1 MLMATQTVSMRKQL
15 MPWSRHSVWW
25 FILIEG
31 VLALIIG
38 LSLLLV
44 PPTGFGA
51 SLVAIYLIIDG
62 MITIVQQLM
71 HKNLTRPAA
80 AKLMHGTVG
89 LTVGLVVI
97 VPRILIAIYGIPV
110 DQGFLRPG
118 MFDTNT
124 LVTLNRAA
132 FRLLL
137 SVGGTGLALWSILR
151 FWEAILDDDTEER
164 MGDLLQ
170 GLVFLVISVLVFL
183 EVSRVANL
191 GYSLGIFF
199 VVVGTVLVLV
209 AFLRRRG
216 SLERTPINEVDVAEP
231 EPIREPTMTEK
242 G

>member
-1 MLMATQTVSMRKQL
+1 MATETVSMRRQL

-31 VLALIIG
+31 ILALIIG
-38 LSLLLV
+38 LSLVLL

-62 MITIVQQLM
+62 VITIVQQLP
-71 HKNLTRPAA
+71 HNNLRRPEA

-97 VPRILIAIYGIPV
+97 VPRILIAVYGIPV

-118 MFDTNT
+118 VFDTNT
-124 LVTLNRAA
+124 LETLNRAA

-137 SVGGTGLALWSILR
+137 SVGGTGLMLWSLLR
-151 FWEAILDDDTEER
+151 FWEAILDDETDER
-164 MGDLLQ
+164 LGDLLV

-183 EVSRVANL
+183 EVSRIANL
-191 GYSLGIFF
+191 GNSLGIFF
-199 VVVGTVLVLV
+199 LVVGAVLVLV
-209 AFLRRRG
+209 AFLRRR
-216 SLERTPINEVDVAEP
+216 SATERRSINEVDVAAP
-231 EPIREPTMTEK
+231 EPISEPETHGK

>member
-1 MLMATQTVSMRKQL
+1 METQTVTIRRQL

-38 LSLLLV
+38 LSLVLL

-62 MITIVQQLM
+62 VITIVQQM
-71 HKNLTRPAA
+71 THKTLNRPQA

-89 LTVGLVVI
+89 LAVGLVVI

-110 DQGFLRPG
+110 DQGLLRPG

-124 LVTLNRAA
+124 LATLNRAA

-137 SVGGTGLALWSILR
+137 SVGGTGLALWSLLR
-151 FWEAILDDDTEER
+151 FWEAILDDETDER
-164 MGDLLQ
+164 LGDLLV
-170 GLVFLVISVLVFL
+170 GIVFLVISVLVFL
-183 EVSRVANL
+183 EVSRIANL
-191 GYSLGIFF
+191 GNSLGVFF
-199 VVVGTVLVLV
+199 LVVGAVLVLV
-209 AFLRRRG
+209 AFLRRRSNSG
-216 SLERTPINEVDVAEP
+216 HKPINEVDVAEP
-231 EPIREPTMTEK
+231 EPISEPTTTEK